1 MQEIKS
7 GIYGIRNT
15 INNKIYI
22 GKSKN
27 ILKRWAS
34 HKSELKR
41 EIKKKDTNR
50 YLWSSVKKY
59 GLNNFEFT
67 IIEELPIDEELF
79 KIRELYWMDSFNSC
93 SRDFGYNLRRD
104 SKTKMIV
111 HEETKALLRDSMK
124 GSGNPN
130 FGNTWSEDKK
140 KYMSD
145 LKKEGYVNGTLK
157 INKEGAYKG
166 IKERNRRWEENPQL
180 KTNMRKKVSEHHNLY
195 QYLKIDKVTKE
206 ILETFENRL
215 ELLEKYPEYKTSPLL
230 SVCNG
235 WKSSYKGFIWRYRDR
250 KTDEIIEPMLK
261 YKKQPII

>member
-145 LKKEGYVNGTLK
+145 LKKEGYK
-157 INKEGAYKG
+157 
-166 IKERNRRWEENPQL
+166 
-180 KTNMRKKVSEHHNLY
+180 M
-195 QYLKIDKVTKE
+195 
-206 ILETFENRL
+206 
-215 ELLEKYPEYKTSPLL
+215 
-230 SVCNG
+230 
-235 WKSSYKGFIWRYRDR
+235 
-250 KTDEIIEPMLK
+250 
-261 YKKQPII
+261 

>member
-59 GLNNFEFT
+59 GLSNFEFT
-67 IIEELPIDEELF
+67 IIEELLIDEELF

-93 SRDFGYNLRRD
+93 NRDFGYNLRRD
-104 SKTKMIV
+104 SRKVNIKY
-111 HEETKALLRDSMK
+111 L
-124 GSGNPN
+124 
-130 FGNTWSEDKK
+130 SE
-140 KYMSD
+140 
-145 LKKEGYVNGTLK
+145 
-157 INKEGAYKG
+157 
-166 IKERNRRWEENPQL
+166 
-180 KTNMRKKVSEHHNLY
+180 
-195 QYLKIDKVTKE
+195 
-206 ILETFENRL
+206 
-215 ELLEKYPEYKTSPLL
+215 
-230 SVCNG
+230 
-235 WKSSYKGFIWRYRDR
+235 
-250 KTDEIIEPMLK
+250 
-261 YKKQPII
+261 